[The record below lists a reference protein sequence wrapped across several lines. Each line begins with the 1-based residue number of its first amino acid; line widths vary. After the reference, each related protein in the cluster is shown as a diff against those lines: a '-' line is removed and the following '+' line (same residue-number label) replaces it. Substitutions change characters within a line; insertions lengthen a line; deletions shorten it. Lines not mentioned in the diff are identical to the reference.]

1 MHPDECRS
9 THLLLLPPT
18 LLRSITWRPVKVNNL
33 HTIHNDPP
41 PSTQSWERFAKSFQ
55 SFSFNFPPLS
65 FSSKNSLRKIHS
77 PLRTHTRYIILIF
90 RLSSS
95 SPSQFSLTVI
105 IHHPSIRQ
113 FSFEPFPNGI
123 SLLLSTGP
131 SSILRFRE
139 NCQSRCDTLDGCR
152 NGAAQGAQEKL
163 CD

>member
-1 MHPDECRS
+1 MPLDASSSSSTHPPPFDHVAAGQSQQFAHDPQRS
-9 THLLLLPPT
+9 TPPYPI
-18 LLRSITWRPVKVNNL
+18 LG
-33 HTIHNDPP
+33 TIHEEFPKFLIQLSP
-41 PSTQSWERFAKSFQ
+41 PSPSPR
-55 SFSFNFPPLS
+55 
-65 FSSKNSLRKIHS
+65 NSLRKIHS

>member
-9 THLLLLPPT
+9 THLLLPPSSV
-18 LLRSITWRPVKVNNL
+18 RSRGGRSKSTICTRST
-33 HTIHNDPP
+33 TIHPSLPNLGNDSRRVSKVSHSTFP
-41 PSTQSWERFAKSFQ
+41 PSPSPR
-55 SFSFNFPPLS
+55 
-65 FSSKNSLRKIHS
+65 NSLRKIHS